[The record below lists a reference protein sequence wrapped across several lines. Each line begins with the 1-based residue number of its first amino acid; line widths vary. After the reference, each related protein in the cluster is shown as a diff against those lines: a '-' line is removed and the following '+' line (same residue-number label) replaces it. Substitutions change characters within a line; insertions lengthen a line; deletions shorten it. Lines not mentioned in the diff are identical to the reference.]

1 MVGGNLMSKR
11 GTIKVILIVIV
22 IMLIFGSVYHRYK
35 VNKISSG
42 TAFLT
47 LLNIKSSLQDIT
59 VYYENEY
66 NNQPISKDQI
76 LKDKL
81 LYNYLI
87 EMRNIA
93 NYISR
98 SISFRGSILYLQLE
112 DIKNIDDG
120 GITKEDIEYLN
131 NVLIKY
137 EDVTRKINDEQSNSI
152 LRRMFCYLTKSNL
165 MELESVFEGYPEQ

>member
-1 MVGGNLMSKR
+1 
-11 GTIKVILIVIV
+11 
-22 IMLIFGSVYHRYK
+22 MLIFGFVYHRYK
-35 VNKISSG
+35 INKISSG

-66 NNQPISKDQI
+66 NNQPISKNQI

-93 NYISR
+93 NYVSR
-98 SISFRGSILYLQLE
+98 SISFRGSILDLRLE
-112 DIKNIDDG
+112 DINDIYDG
-120 GITKEDIEYLN
+120 GITIEDIGYLN
-131 NVLIKY
+131 NALIKY
-137 EDVTRKINDEQSNSI
+137 EDVLRKINNEQRNNI

-165 MELESVFEGYPEQ
+165 MELESAFEGYPEQ